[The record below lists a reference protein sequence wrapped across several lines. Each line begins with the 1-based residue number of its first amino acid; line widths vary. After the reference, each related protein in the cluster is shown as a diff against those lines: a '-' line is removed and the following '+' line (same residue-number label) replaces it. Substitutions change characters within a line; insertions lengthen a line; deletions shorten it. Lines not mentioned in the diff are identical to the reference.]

1 MKFSAA
7 LSFAQL
13 LALAFSASSFEFDT
27 SRRLSGKSRG
37 MRKLLEKARRLEE
50 NDDNGGDDNAN
61 VDMADVEAFLMDYS
75 MKFMSCHGDQVLTD
89 ADYNDHYGVVI
100 FRLCPSNKCSN
111 DKGCSSDYADFAV
124 DIGTYVDAFL
134 DDQGD
139 NMNWDDKFGDVLGE
153 CAEFETEND
162 DGSVYYVGPG
172 CTEDG
177 TGIKMGVYED
187 QYCYQESTMDFYTIS
202 NGWTLPYSDGGLVT
216 TQCIGCTDDDG
227 AIKEICTE
235 LYEDSPYRCEAEFDF
250 KHYYYDVNFEMYRYG
265 QDTTGCSKIDVLS
278 RPRSTFSNDVMW
290 GDALL
295 VLMLVVVTGAG
306 YSYYQQWWEKREY
319 LSFIRAFR
327 NKFLF
332 CESIISQNIYFPF
345 CRIQKKKTLK
355 RSKTMT
361 KTTTTTISR
370 TIKTVTMDPA
380 KKITTVHRTRVPK
393 VIMNDTKEEL

>member
-7 LSFAQL
+7 LLFAQL
-13 LALAFSASSFEFDT
+13 LALACSASAMFEFDT

-37 MRKLLEKARRLEE
+37 MRKLLEKARRLDE
-50 NDDNGGDDNAN
+50 DGGDDDNAD

-89 ADYNDHYGVVI
+89 ADYNDHFGVVI
-100 FRLCPSNKCSN
+100 FRLCPSNTCSDDN
-111 DKGCSSDYADFAV
+111 GCKSGYADFAV
-124 DIGTYVDAFL
+124 DVGTYVDAFL

-172 CTEDG
+172 CTEDE

-187 QYCYQESTMDFYTIS
+187 QYCYQESSTDFATIS

-265 QDTTGCSKIDVLS
+265 QDTTGCNKIDVLS

-290 GDALL
+290 TDAIL

-306 YSYYQQWWEKREY
+306 FSYYSQWWEKQKENLEKIDDEDEDDDDY
-319 LSFIRAFR
+319 HLDDDKDSDYGSGEENNDSAL
-327 NKFLF
+327 NTSA
-332 CESIISQNIYFPF
+332 ESNYE
-345 CRIQKKKTLK
+345 RYEGGTL
-355 RSKTMT
+355 T
-361 KTTTTTISR
+361 
-370 TIKTVTMDPA
+370 
-380 KKITTVHRTRVPK
+380 
-393 VIMNDTKEEL
+393 